1 MRATLNQSEPEMLQD
16 PVLFAQMVVFVLVIG
31 AFAGVLA
38 GLLGV
43 GGGIV
48 LVPCFFYAFQTLGYD
63 GPQLMQ
69 MCLATS
75 LSTII
80 VTSLRSVSSHNKK
93 GAVDWEILRSWGP
106 GIAVGAILGVFVAS
120 SLRSTTL
127 QGLFGVLGVVIGLY
141 LGFGKPEWR
150 LGETMPK
157 GVKRMILSPFMGFMS
172 VLMGIGGGSFGV
184 PLMTLYNTPIHRA
197 VATAAGFGVIIAVPS
212 VLGFLFVPI
221 DPAHRPPLTIG
232 AVNLPTFGIVI
243 AMTLITTPWGV
254 KLAHAMDP
262 KPLRRAFAVFLTLV
276 ALNML
281 RKALGW

>member
-1 MRATLNQSEPEMLQD
+1 MPDTML
-16 PVLFAQMVVFVLVIG
+16 LLQMLIMLMVIG

-48 LVPCFFYAFQTLGYD
+48 LVPAFFYAFQTLGYD

-75 LSTII
+75 LATII
-80 VTSLRSVSSHNKK
+80 VTSVRSVLSHNKK
-93 GAVDWEILRSWGP
+93 GAVDWQILRGWGP
-106 GIAVGAILGVFVAS
+106 GIALGAIAGVLVAA
-120 SLRSTTL
+120 SLRSGTL
-127 QGLFGVLGVVIGLY
+127 QALFGVLGIVIGLY
-141 LGFGKPEWR
+141 LGLGKSEWR
-150 LGETMPK
+150 LGDAMPR
-157 GVKRMILSPFMGFMS
+157 GLRRALISPVVGFLS

-184 PLMTLYNTPIHRA
+184 PLMSLYNTPIHRA

-212 VLGFLFVPI
+212 VAVFLFLEV
-221 DPAHRPPLTIG
+221 DPAQRPPYTVG
-232 AVNLPTFGIVI
+232 AVNLIAFAVII
-243 AMTLITTPWGV
+243 AMTLITAPWGV

-262 KPLRRAFAVFLTLV
+262 KPLKRVFAVFLTLV
-276 ALNML
+276 AVNML

>member
-1 MRATLNQSEPEMLQD
+1 MPDMSLLLMMLA
-16 PVLFAQMVVFVLVIG
+16 LLMVIG
-31 AFAGVLA
+31 ALAGVLA

-48 LVPCFFYAFQTLGYD
+48 LVPAFFYAFQTLGYD

-75 LSTII
+75 LATII
-80 VTSLRSVSSHNKK
+80 VTSVRSVLSHNRK
-93 GAVDWEILRSWGP
+93 GAVDWNILKGWAP
-106 GIAVGAILGVFVAS
+106 GIAIGAVIGMLTVS
-120 SLRSTTL
+120 SLRSATL
-127 QGLFGVLGVVIGLY
+127 QGIFGVLALVIGAY
-141 LGFGKPEWR
+141 MGFGRLEWR
-150 LGETMPK
+150 LGQAMPK
-157 GVKRMILSPFMGFMS
+157 GLGRIITSPFVGFLS

-184 PLMTLYNTPIHRA
+184 PLMSLFNTPIHRA

-212 VLGFLFVPI
+212 VIGFLFLPI

-232 AVNLPTFGIVI
+232 AVNLPAFGVVI
-243 AMTLITTPWGV
+243 AMTLLTAPLGV

-262 KPLRRAFAVFLTLV
+262 KPLKRVFALFLTLV

-281 RKALGW
+281 RKSLGL